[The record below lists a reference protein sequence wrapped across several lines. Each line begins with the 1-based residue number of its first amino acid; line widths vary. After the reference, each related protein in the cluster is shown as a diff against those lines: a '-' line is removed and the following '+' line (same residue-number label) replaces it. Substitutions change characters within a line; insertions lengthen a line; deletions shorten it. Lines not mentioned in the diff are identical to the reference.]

1 MLRFTILVVFAPYFS
16 WEIPI
21 FAPFL
26 PPIFAKNAPYSALY
40 LSVLAPYRNV
50 VSMVKVQTP
59 PNSSRTIVELLPSLC
74 WMPFWHHGCVA
85 AGHAQRSSVD
95 CSIK

>member
-40 LSVLAPYRNV
+40 LSVLAPYQNV
-50 VSMVKVQTP
+50 VSMP
-59 PNSSRTIVELLPSLC
+59 IPCRGHRT
-74 WMPFWHHGCVA
+74 A
-85 AGHAQRSSVD
+85 AGRNVP
-95 CSIK
+95 CEE